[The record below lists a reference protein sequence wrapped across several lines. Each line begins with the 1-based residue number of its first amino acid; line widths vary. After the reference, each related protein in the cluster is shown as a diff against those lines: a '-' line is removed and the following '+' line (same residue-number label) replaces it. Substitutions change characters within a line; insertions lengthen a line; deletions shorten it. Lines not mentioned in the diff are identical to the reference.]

1 MSVNHLDMMD
11 LDSLMSVTESD
22 AFTEEQI
29 NADENF
35 AILDNELKEISIPHP
50 DTHKYAT
57 ASDYEENSK
66 IQWEKKDN
74 GFSINEI
81 NELKKYCNAFELY
94 NGHLRV
100 KNNDYFI
107 TDDINLDSRP
117 LGDSSALVN
126 VDDNYFS
133 DIINIWRAIK
143 EEPTLEL
150 SRNITLNCRE
160 VVHVDIILDKS
171 SEVFSEITDGYLRK
185 ALLRNKNQANI
196 KSIIQTIQKKQ
207 NDIRSLHKDRSFIV
221 QGCAGSGKTMVLLHR
236 IRYLLYNKYIGQDDY
251 TFLVPSNGFK
261 QFIER
266 AAKTDFNIDKSNIVP
281 YKEYYQSLCSSKRIM
296 DRSDTNELVFPEKY
310 LETVYSKKFIQKC
323 YRKFFDAFEA
333 QTNAC
338 IEICEKQLNDIEF
351 EERFVAEQEIENFE
365 KAALTYTG
373 FVTRPLAKHL
383 EVGIPQ
389 SMDDVALIIEKLTKL
404 YEDQKNK
411 YDAVSNYDEEI
422 FISGDDER
430 VLGNPD
436 VSQLM
441 EKIKAE
447 KASIKTASIFTA
459 GAHRNKLKRLQN
471 DFEKECEKIK
481 VSLIEEEKIKRAEE
495 AKALSMVFEGV
506 TLSSLGEIASE
517 LDSSY
522 KETVAKIEEAK
533 KKLEG
538 TTQYLEHKYSK
549 EIEAL
554 NDIIEFSGTIS
565 SETEAMV
572 NNLSPCYEFVYDKMV
587 QGKAMIDGLFK
598 ELSKKESENIKN
610 RAGFFYQDSE
620 NKIYNSINTAL
631 FNICRKELK
640 LEFGINTSN
649 IYKHHWFLAL
659 YCKYLTRPLKIRK
672 MSYLF
677 MDEAQDLNVSEI
689 DLINKINV
697 STKRVGLREINS
709 APIINLFGDTK
720 QMITKHG
727 VEDWNSIA
735 DIIPTVYTLDENFRN
750 TNQII
755 KYCNDN
761 LSFTMKSVGV
771 DVDEVGTYGDFST
784 VFYKYQSNFNNPVF
798 IVKDD
803 YALVDLKDLLDGY
816 GIEDYQAFTVKTV
829 KGLEFKEVFV
839 FDSGMTENEK
849 YISYTRA
856 LAKLNIIHSLP
867 RIADRN
873 ESLYIQGSD
882 DDVEEE

>member
-1 MSVNHLDMMD
+1 MSQNQLDMME
-11 LDSLMSVTESD
+11 LDKIMASTESD
-22 AFTEEQI
+22 AFTEEQN

-35 AILDNELKEISIPHP
+35 AILDKELKEILIPYP
-50 DTHKYAT
+50 ETHKYAT

-81 NELKKYCNAFELY
+81 NEIKKYCNAYNLY

-100 KNNDYFI
+100 RDNDYFI
-107 TDDINLDSRP
+107 TEDIDLASRP
-117 LGDSSALVN
+117 LDATSAIIN
-126 VDDNYFS
+126 ADDNYFS
-133 DIINIWRAIK
+133 DIVSIWRALK
-143 EEPTLEL
+143 DDPTLEL
-150 SRNITLNCRE
+150 SRNITLNGRK
-160 VVHVDIILDKS
+160 VIDVDIVLDKS
-171 SEVFSEITDGYLRK
+171 NTIFSEISDGYLRK

-236 IRYLLYNKYIGQDDY
+236 IRYLLFNKYIGQDDY

-261 QFIER
+261 QFVER
-266 AAKTDFNIDKSNIVP
+266 AAKTDFNIDRSNIIP
-281 YKEYYQSLCSSKRIM
+281 YKEYYQSLCSSKRIT
-296 DRSDTNELVFPEKY
+296 DHFDTNELVFPEEY
-310 LETVYSKKFIQKC
+310 LETVYSKRFIQKC
-323 YRKFFDAFEA
+323 YKKFFDAFEA

-373 FVTRPLAKHL
+373 FVIHPIAKHL

-389 SMDDVALIIEKLTKL
+389 NMDDIALIVERLTKL

-411 YDAVSNYDEEI
+411 YDTVSNYDEDI
-422 FISGDDER
+422 FISADDER
-430 VLGNPD
+430 ILSNPG

-441 EKIKAE
+441 EKIKTEEA
-447 KASIKTASIFTA
+447 AIKTASIFTA
-459 GAHRNKLKRLQN
+459 GAHRNKLKRLQS
-471 DFEKECEKIK
+471 DFEKECGKIK
-481 VSLIEEEKIKRAEE
+481 VSLIEEEKVKRAEE

-517 LDSSY
+517 LESSY
-522 KETVAKIEEAK
+522 KETVAKIEETK

-538 TTQYLEHKYSK
+538 TTQYLEYKYSK

-554 NDIIEFSGTIS
+554 NDIIEFSGSIS
-565 SETEAMV
+565 SETESFID
-572 NNLSPCYEFVYDKMV
+572 NLSPCYELIFNKIV
-587 QGKAMIDGLFK
+587 QGKTIIDGLFNN
-598 ELSKKESENIKN
+598 LSKKESENIRD
-610 RAGFFYQDSE
+610 RANFFCQESE

-640 LEFGINTSN
+640 SEFGINTSN
-649 IYKHHWFLAL
+649 IYKHHWFLSL

-677 MDEAQDLNVSEI
+677 MDEAQDLNASEI
-689 DLINKINV
+689 DLINKINI

-709 APIINLFGDTK
+709 APTLNLFGDTK

-727 VEDWNSIA
+727 IDDWDSIA
-735 DIIPTVYTLDENFRN
+735 DLVPTVYTLDENFRN

-771 DVDEVGTYGDFST
+771 DVDEVGIYNDFST
-784 VFYKYQSNFNNPVF
+784 VFYKYQSIFNSPVF

-803 YALVDLKDLLDGY
+803 YALADLKDLLDGY
-816 GIEDYQAFTVKTV
+816 GIEDYQAFTVKSV
-829 KGLEFKEVFV
+829 KGLEFKEIFV

-856 LAKLNIIHSLP
+856 LAKLNIIQSLP
-867 RIADRN
+867 QIADRS
-873 ESLYIQGSD
+873 ESLYIQGD
-882 DDVEEE
+882 DDDIEGE